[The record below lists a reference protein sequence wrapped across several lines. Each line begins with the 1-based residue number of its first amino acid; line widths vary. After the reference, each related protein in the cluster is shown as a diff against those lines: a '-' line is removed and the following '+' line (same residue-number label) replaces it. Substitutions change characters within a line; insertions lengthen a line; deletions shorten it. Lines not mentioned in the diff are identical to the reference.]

1 MSQQYFN
8 GQPIGYK
15 ISYSI
20 SSLEDSWNSE
30 TVSFQ
35 VDTIELRN
43 LSAYT
48 EYAVRVSAV
57 SSGGV
62 GPGIQTFATTDQEG
76 ERHLF
81 THAHPCKKQVNQN
94 HSQRT
99 RWVSKRD
106 CRSSVPSFFLS
117 TY

>member
-8 GQPIGYK
+8 GEPIGYK
-15 ISYSI
+15 INYSI

-30 TVSFQ
+30 TVGFQ

-43 LSAYT
+43 LSVYT
-48 EYAVRVSAV
+48 EYAVKVSAV

-81 THAHPCKKQVNQN
+81 TYAHTRKK
-94 HSQRT
+94 
-99 RWVSKRD
+99 
-106 CRSSVPSFFLS
+106 
-117 TY
+117 

>member
-8 GQPIGYK
+8 GEPIGYK

-30 TVSFQ
+30 TVGFQ
-35 VDTIELRN
+35 VDTIVLRN

-48 EYAVRVSAV
+48 EYAVKVSAV

-81 THAHPCKKQVNQN
+81 THAHTRKKYIN
-94 HSQRT
+94 
-99 RWVSKRD
+99 
-106 CRSSVPSFFLS
+106 
-117 TY
+117 

>member
-8 GQPIGYK
+8 GELIGYK
-15 ISYSI
+15 ISFSI
-20 SSLEDSWNSE
+20 SSLQDSWNSE
-30 TVSFQ
+30 TVGFQ

-62 GPGIQTFATTDQEG
+62 GPAIQTFATTDQEG

-81 THAHPCKKQVNQN
+81 THTH
-94 HSQRT
+94 T
-99 RWVSKRD
+99 RMKYVS
-106 CRSSVPSFFLS
+106 P
-117 TY
+117 

>member
-1 MSQQYFN
+1 MIKWSHVSQQHFN

-30 TVSFQ
+30 TVGFQ

-48 EYAVRVSAV
+48 EYAVKVSAV

-76 ERHLF
+76 EASAY
-81 THAHPCKKQVNQN
+81 TCAH
-94 HSQRT
+94 S
-99 RWVSKRD
+99 
-106 CRSSVPSFFLS
+106 
-117 TY
+117 